1 MISSPVGIEI
11 SKGKRKWK
19 IGEILGSGACAT
31 VCSMKAIDD
40 GGCKETNFAV
50 KLAPIPS
57 KTTRK
62 GNSPTETNVKLLYY
76 EQLVYTTQ
84 FRSLQGVFIPRVPN
98 SSSSKD
104 PPIYGEESGKL
115 FHVVQR

>member
-1 MISSPVGIEI
+1 MAPSPVGIEI

-19 IGEILGSGACAT
+19 IGKILGSGACAT
-31 VCSMKAIDD
+31 VCSMKVLDNGRGED
-40 GGCKETNFAV
+40 TSFAV
-50 KLAPIPS
+50 KLAPLPK

-62 GNSPTETNVKLLYY
+62 GNSPAEINAKLLYY

-84 FRSLQGVFIPRVPN
+84 FRSLQGEFIPRVPN

-104 PPIYGEESGKL
+104 PPVYGEENGA
-115 FHVVQR
+115 